1 MKKRNS
7 TPNYLDPSRFWNNRD
22 PTKSEYVWED
32 NASRAQRLAELEY
45 WEKNPAKA
53 NLETVLRLFGEF
65 ISKQEEERKSFR
77 SEWTKLV
84 RSFHEAVQTIDQQSK
99 QISFLN
105 NVIADLNL
113 QIESAYNQQKQ
124 IQERLIKIEDEQIS
138 NRKLAVQYQ
147 NEAVSAFNLIVN
159 DVVYRR
165 FAGDEIAALEYELER
180 MGKNKLE
187 EGAIQGLAVDIL
199 SRVYAI
205 HKKVARKKTEY
216 DLTYA
221 IAKAKASNV
230 RAQFINWR
238 DEMYFD
244 ADKKNHVD
252 MGFWTRGV
260 FPELMD
266 NVEIISHNLEIAHKN
281 PDIKVDDLK
290 RMILDLDQ
298 LEKNGEETVKTAF
311 SVSSQSEKAEALA
324 RRTAIILAD
333 DFFFRTVYLGFN
345 DDDERS
351 AYVLQ
356 LENHASGIRMQFI
369 FTPLNSTQIG
379 CDYSVSFS
387 GYQDEYRVR
396 DIIESLIS
404 ELSFNSIHTNHHE
417 IKNNIIDRISFIP
430 LGQVIHLSEQVK
442 N

>member
-1 MKKRNS
+1 
-7 TPNYLDPSRFWNNRD
+7 
-22 PTKSEYVWED
+22 
-32 NASRAQRLAELEY
+32 
-45 WEKNPAKA
+45 
-53 NLETVLRLFGEF
+53 
-65 ISKQEEERKSFR
+65 
-77 SEWTKLV
+77 
-84 RSFHEAVQTIDQQSK
+84 
-99 QISFLN
+99 
-105 NVIADLNL
+105 
-113 QIESAYNQQKQ
+113 
-124 IQERLIKIEDEQIS
+124 
-138 NRKLAVQYQ
+138 
-147 NEAVSAFNLIVN
+147 
-159 DVVYRR
+159 
-165 FAGDEIAALEYELER
+165 
-180 MGKNKLE
+180 
-187 EGAIQGLAVDIL
+187 
-199 SRVYAI
+199 
-205 HKKVARKKTEY
+205 
-216 DLTYA
+216 
-221 IAKAKASNV
+221 
-230 RAQFINWR
+230 
-238 DEMYFD
+238 
-244 ADKKNHVD
+244 
-252 MGFWTRGV
+252 
-260 FPELMD
+260 
-266 NVEIISHNLEIAHKN
+266 
-281 PDIKVDDLK
+281 
-290 RMILDLDQ
+290 MILDLDQ